1 MRIVL
6 LPYGSL
12 GDVLPYLGLGLRL
25 QQRGHDVTL
34 ATNGFFA
41 HLVQRA
47 GLDFHEIGSAED
59 YLRVSSL
66 VEGTS
71 AIRST
76 RIFALHML
84 LPLIRRQFT
93 AIEALAQGRTLL
105 VSSSMGVGARLAH
118 EALGLPLVT
127 LQLYP
132 RGFWSQYQPPKL
144 GQSPLAGDW
153 VPGWVQSLKYRA
165 IITFFY
171 DRYLLSPINELRA
184 QLGLSPIRTAIEMS
198 FSPQRVVAMFPDWFA
213 PRQPDWPAQVVNTGF
228 PLWDLGEAPA
238 LESGLEEFLA
248 AGDPPLVFTHGSH
261 ICDAKAYFLAAA
273 TACQR
278 LGRRGLL
285 CTSLRHQI
293 PDDLPD
299 GVRHLDYAPF
309 SQLLPRCGALISH
322 GGIGTLSAALAA
334 GIPQVV
340 MPMVADQFDNAAR
353 LRRLGVGE
361 VLWTK
366 NFRAPAVVRVLDR
379 LLSSA
384 QVQERCRELAQR
396 LRGQDALG
404 ATCDLIESAG
414 SQGVTLNACPC
425 G

>member
-1 MRIVL
+1 MRILL

-228 PLWDLGEAPA
+228 PLWDL
-238 LESGLEEFLA
+238 
-248 AGDPPLVFTHGSH
+248 
-261 ICDAKAYFLAAA
+261 CDAKAYFLAAA